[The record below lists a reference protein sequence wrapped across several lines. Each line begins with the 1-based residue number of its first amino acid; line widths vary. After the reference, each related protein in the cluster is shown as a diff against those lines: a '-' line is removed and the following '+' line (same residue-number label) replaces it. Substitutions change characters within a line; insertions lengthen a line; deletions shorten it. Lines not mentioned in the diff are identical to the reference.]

1 MTRIPIPN
9 APKLRLLLAIAA
21 CGLAA
26 FAAAVANVSSISLL
40 PPKIA
45 PRQLDIAGAGARVIV
60 DNPRPLLSDPRAT
73 DGDYQTLQK
82 RSVLMGSLMVSA
94 PVRDDI
100 ARRMGIEPEQLVGRS
115 RVTANVQTV
124 LTEPDS
130 EPRAVAIGE
139 ANVAYRL
146 EVQPDP
152 ILPTL
157 SVYTQAPT
165 VREAE
170 RLADAALPSL
180 RRRLRELA
188 ANEGSDP
195 NDQVVLEQPG
205 RARGGIINAGAK
217 IEIFGLTFIFV
228 FTLAAF
234 VLLLGAKLRREWA
247 GEVAAPRP
255 EHAPARPLPASHGA
269 ALPREPSPALAPALA
284 RRLGLAPSLGPAL
297 SPAVAAGSAGAIAA
311 PAGFARRTGGLT
323 AVSRRAALKAG
334 DWPRTTRV
342 LPWTLAAMMGVV
354 WLMPFNVIQLSYSLP
369 IDLKFDRLVLP
380 FIIATW
386 ILTLAAGD
394 RGAPRV
400 RITWIHVAVGGVA
413 VAALLSL
420 VVGARD
426 LNQTLELDTSVKK
439 LTLLAS
445 YISLFLIVASSI
457 RRGEVPAFLKYTLVL
472 AVICALGTIWE
483 FRFSYNVF
491 YSMSDKLLPGIFTV
505 GAAEAGAVDMIG
517 RRLVRGPGE
526 VPLEAVA
533 MLAMGLPIAV
543 SGLITS
549 KVTRNRILYGLATA
563 LILAAAASTERK
575 SALLAPVSVFATL
588 AYFRRREL
596 IRLAPLGVVIG
607 VIMLMLTPGAAQ
619 SVVAQ
624 LSGKRLNSVTTVSDR
639 SSDYDAVRPEVW
651 SHLAFGRGYGSY
663 EHTSYRTLDMELL
676 RQLIEVGIFGLLA
689 FILMIGTIVAV
700 ARRPIRERR
709 SQDARVALS
718 AACAAVALLVVS
730 TLFDAMAFPHCPYIA
745 LWMAGLLAVIVSQP
759 REEKPEGA
767 WSS

>member
-1 MTRIPIPN
+1 MNRTTTPHSPR
-9 APKLRLLLAIAA
+9 LRLLLAIAL
-21 CGLAA
+21 CG
-26 FAAAVANVSSISLL
+26 AVAFTAAMLNVSSVSLL
-40 PPKIA
+40 PPKIT
-45 PRQLDIAGAGARVIV
+45 PRHLEIAGAGARVDV
-60 DNPRPLLSDPRAT
+60 DNPRSLVSDRLAT

-82 RSVLMGSLMVSA
+82 RAVLMGSLMVSA
-94 PVRDDI
+94 PVRDRI
-100 ARRMGIEPEQLVGRS
+100 ARRVGIDPDQLVGRA
-115 RVTANVQTV
+115 RVTANVQAV

-130 EPRAVAIGE
+130 EPRALAIGE
-139 ANVAYRL
+139 ANVPYRI
-146 EVQPDP
+146 EVHPDP

-157 SVYTQAPT
+157 SIYTQAPT

-170 RLADAALPSL
+170 RLADAVVPSL
-180 RRRLRELA
+180 RERLRVLA
-188 ANEGSDP
+188 ASERTDP
-195 NDQVVLEQPG
+195 HDQVVIEQPG
-205 RARGGIINAGAK
+205 RARGGVINAGAK

-234 VLLLGAKLRREWA
+234 AVLLARKLRRELA
-247 GEVAAPRP
+247 GEVAAPGP
-255 EHAPARPLPASHGA
+255 GSAPAPAPRHATPSRQPGA
-269 ALPREPSPALAPALA
+269 GLGRALVRH
-284 RRLGLAPSLGPAL
+284 LGLEGSFGPAL
-297 SPAVAAGSAGAIAA
+297 SPAAAGASAGTIAA
-311 PAGFARRTGGLT
+311 PAGFARPQGGMA

-334 DWPRTTRV
+334 DWPHTTRV
-342 LPWTLAAMMGVV
+342 LPWMLAAMMAVV

-386 ILTLAAGD
+386 ALTLAAGG

-426 LNQTLELDTSVKK
+426 LNQTLELDTSIKK

-457 RRGEVPAFLKYTLVL
+457 RRAEVPAFLKYTLVL

-483 FRFSYNVF
+483 YRFSYNVF
-491 YSMSDKLLPGIFTV
+491 YSMSDKILPGIFTV
-505 GAAEAGAVDMIG
+505 GAAEAGAVDQIG

-549 KVTRNRILYGLATA
+549 KVTRTRILYGLATA

-607 VIMLMLTPGAAQ
+607 VIMLVLTPGAAQ
-619 SVVAQ
+619 SVVSQ
-624 LSGKRLNSVTTVSDR
+624 LSGKKLNSVTTVSDR
-639 SSDYDAVRPEVW
+639 SSDYDAVRPDVW

-676 RQLIEVGIFGLLA
+676 RQLIEVGVFGVLA
-689 FILMIGTIVAV
+689 FLLMIGTIVGV

-709 SQDARVALS
+709 PDDARVGLS

-745 LWMAGLLAVIVSQP
+745 LWMAGLLAVVVSQP
-759 REEKPEGA
+759 HEREPEGA